1 MIQYEISKVLP
12 SPLEPASLA
21 YLLSRL
27 MSCTLESRRVR
38 ALHSAHLQ
46 PLGTFED
53 IAGLSLVGYLTE
65 VE

>member
-1 MIQYEISKVLP
+1 M
-12 SPLEPASLA
+12 
-21 YLLSRL
+21 
-27 MSCTLESRRVR
+27 LESRRVR